1 MSSAHESPS
10 GSPAAASP
18 GLRQPH
24 RRHSRARRAF
34 FAAIAH
40 GSAALGGRAL
50 YRRGWL
56 AAGRFRVREEVVR
69 VPGLPGGLDGFRI
82 AQLSDLHAGPFLG
95 AGDLAEVAAA
105 VRALEPDL
113 AVITGDLIT
122 SRCGEAL
129 SLRDELGALG
139 ARHGTLAVF
148 GNHDYRERREG
159 EIEAAYAERGVVFL
173 RDACRRIDTGDGVLA
188 VVGLEDLEEARELD
202 LERARAGL
210 EPGDVELV
218 LCHNPAGAPALARP
232 GCCAVLSG
240 HTHGGQLSFL
250 AGLGPPHPGLR
261 VRLGPTTLIVNRG
274 LGVVG
279 FPWRV
284 GAPTEVVLVRL
295 ERG

>member
-1 MSSAHESPS
+1 MSPVDS
-10 GSPAAASP
+10 GPAARAAGP
-18 GLRQPH
+18 GLRQPQ
-24 RRHSRARRAF
+24 RRHSLLRRAT

-40 GSAALGGRAL
+40 GSAALGGRAV
-50 YRRGWL
+50 YRRAWL

-69 VPGLPGGLDGFRI
+69 VPGLPAGLVGFRI

-95 AGDLAEVAAA
+95 AGDLAQVAAA
-105 VRALEPDL
+105 VRALAPDL

-122 SRCGEAL
+122 SRWSQAL
-129 SLRDELGALG
+129 QLLDDLAALG

-159 EIEAAYAERGVVFL
+159 EIAAAYAARGVVFL
-173 RDACRRIDTGDGVLA
+173 RDACHRIDTGDGVLG

-218 LCHNPAGAPALARP
+218 LCHNPSGAAALARP

-240 HTHGGQLSFL
+240 HTHGGQVRFLS
-250 AGLGPPHPGLR
+250 GLGPPHPGLR

-284 GAPTEVVLVRL
+284 GAPTEIVLVRL
-295 ERG
+295 EPG